1 MYYVGGDRDKNND
14 GIRLFFPLLTSY
26 TMECMETL
34 KMAMEASDTVQ
45 RLCSQNS
52 DATPEL
58 RAGHNIREERKLGMN
73 NKIIPS
79 MDSEQLD

>member
-1 MYYVGGDRDKNND
+1 MYYVGGDRDKNSD

-45 RLCSQNS
+45 KLCS
-52 DATPEL
+52 
-58 RAGHNIREERKLGMN
+58 
-73 NKIIPS
+73 
-79 MDSEQLD
+79 